1 MSPAAPVAGL
11 THVWNH
17 RLWRGPLSDQGLHVF
32 LLLLLLPLL
41 VQEVLQEE
49 WLLLQEQKPVFVLVL
64 VLGEDGLALGLGG
77 GRRVWSLGLGVKE
90 EARL

>member
-11 THVWNH
+11 TNVWNH
-17 RLWRGPLSDQGLHVF
+17 RLWRGPLSDQGLHMF

-49 WLLLQEQKPVFVLVL
+49 WLLLQEQRPVLVL
-64 VLGEDGLALGLGG
+64 VLVLLLGEDGLALGLGG
-77 GRRVWSLGLGVKE
+77 GRRVWSLGLGVK
-90 EARL
+90 